1 MDTVVSTETAD
12 ILLVE
17 DQPHDAELALRAL
30 KKLDLDERIALV
42 RDGAAALDFLFGRGE
57 YAGRALADA
66 PRLILLDLKL
76 PKVSGIEVLRT
87 LKSDERTR
95 HIPVIV
101 LTSSGEACDVE
112 ACYDLGVNSYVV
124 KPVDFAQ
131 FTETVQQIG
140 TYWLGTNEPPC

>member
-1 MDTVVSTETAD
+1 MDTAVRTEPVD

-30 KKLDLDERIALV
+30 EKLDLNERVSVV
-42 RDGAAALDFLFGRGE
+42 RDGAAALDFIFGRGDHAE
-57 YAGRALADA
+57 RDVDDA

-76 PKVSGIEVLRT
+76 PKVSGIDVLRA
-87 LKSDERTR
+87 LKSDKRTR
-95 HIPVIV
+95 RIPVIV
-101 LTSSGEACDVE
+101 LTSSGEACDVD
-112 ACYDLGVNSYVV
+112 ACYTLGVNSYVV

-140 TYWLGTNEPPC
+140 TYWLNTNEPPC

>member
-1 MDTVVSTETAD
+1 MDLVVSTEPVD

-30 KKLDLDERIALV
+30 KKLNLDERVSLV
-42 RDGAAALDFLFGRGE
+42 RDGAGALDFIFGRGNH
-57 YAGRALADA
+57 ANRDLDDA

-76 PKVSGIEVLRT
+76 PKMSGIDVLRA
-87 LKSDERTR
+87 LKSDENPR
-95 HIPVIV
+95 HIPIIV
-101 LTSSGEACDVE
+101 LTSSGEACDVD
-112 ACYDLGVNSYVV
+112 ACYNLGANSYVV

-140 TYWLGTNEPPC
+140 TYWLNTNEPPR